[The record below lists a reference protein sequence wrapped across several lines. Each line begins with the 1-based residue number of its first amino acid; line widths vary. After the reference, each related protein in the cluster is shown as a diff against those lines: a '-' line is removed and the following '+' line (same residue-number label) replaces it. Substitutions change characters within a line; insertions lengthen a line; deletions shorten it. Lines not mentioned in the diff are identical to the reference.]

1 MGMRELGGKGVTRS
15 LNLALSG
22 FDDAGA
28 VGADETRLVLTHERV
43 LDSHPAQTV

>member
-1 MGMRELGGKGVTRS
+1 MGMSELGGEGVAWS

-28 VGADETRLVLTHERV
+28 VGADETRLVLAYERV